1 MDVCNF
7 PFIYDVIYACRLQK
21 HCIYLDEI
29 SLILNG
35 NYNCNHWKIDSIR
48 FDIKM
53 LSFYI
58 YFP

>member
-1 MDVCNF
+1 MFVDFKNTA
-7 PFIYDVIYACRLQK
+7 YT
-21 HCIYLDEI
+21 LDEI

-35 NYNCNHWKIDSIR
+35 NYNCNHGKIDSIR

-58 YFP
+58 YFL